1 MASPALTGDIESR
14 WRTLTEAETAVA
26 ETRLED
32 AWRRLKRLVP
42 DLETRMVGDED
53 LSADV
58 VQVLADSV
66 IRLLRVGDLAGYKR
80 ASLSIDDASRTYE
93 LSEDALAGGL
103 YFTDDELES
112 LLGSA
117 TSSRVRAYSVI
128 PE

>member
-58 VQVLADSV
+58 VQVLSDSV
-66 IRLLRVGDLAGYKR
+66 IRLLRVGDFAGYKR
-80 ASLSIDDASRTYE
+80 AAISIDDASESYE
-93 LSEDALAGGL
+93 LSDGASSGGL
-103 YFTDDELES
+103 YFTEDELEAVS
-112 LLGSA
+112 APA
-117 TSSRVRAYSVI
+117 TSFKVRAYSVI